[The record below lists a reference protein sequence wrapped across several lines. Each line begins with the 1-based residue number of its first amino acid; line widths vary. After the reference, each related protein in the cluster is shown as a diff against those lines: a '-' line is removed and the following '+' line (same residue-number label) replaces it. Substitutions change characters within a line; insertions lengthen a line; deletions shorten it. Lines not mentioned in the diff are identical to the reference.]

1 MTTPNR
7 AQAPNRGW
15 RFDYP
20 GIDAPEDRA
29 GLRISVTGRV
39 EMAGAPQS
47 IRQAVLLLLTTRRG
61 ERVMRPGYGCDLHK
75 LIFSPNDE
83 TTAGLAI
90 HYVRDALE
98 TWEPRID
105 ILRLDAGA
113 SREAPERL
121 EITLEYRVRVT
132 RRVES
137 LVFPLNL
144 GGA

>member
-1 MTTPNR
+1 MATPNR
-7 AQAPNRGW
+7 AQTPNRAW
-15 RFDYP
+15 RFHYP
-20 GIDAPEDRA
+20 RIDVPEDQA
-29 GLRISVTGRV
+29 GLGISLTGRV
-39 EMAGAPQS
+39 EMVGEPGS
-47 IRQAVLLLLTTRRG
+47 VRQAVLLLLTTRRG

-83 TTAGLAI
+83 TPAGLAI
-90 HYVRDALE
+90 HYVREALA

-121 EITLEYRVRVT
+121 EIHLEYRVRVT